1 MLNRVWLALILASI
15 AACLVRAA
23 TGDWTAVSAG
33 QDALF
38 SMAKFAAEIAL
49 GLVGLMTLW
58 LGLFRIAEVS
68 GVVGALAN
76 VFSPLFRRLMPEVPP
91 GHPAIGSVSM
101 NLIANMLG
109 LDNAATPLGL
119 RAMADLQSLNRTPDT
134 LTNAQI
140 MFLVINCSSV
150 TLIPVSIFMYRAQM
164 GAPAP
169 ADVFIPILLAT
180 SVSTLAGVTCVMVVQ
195 RLRPDPVLLA
205 WALGL
210 GLLVASG
217 VAAMLGLGGE
227 TLQVISTRL
236 AACVLLVMVGGIAL
250 AAVKRRIDAFE
261 AFIAG
266 AKEGFDTAVRLI
278 PYLAAMLLAV
288 GLLRASGLLDAL
300 LQGIRW
306 SAAAAG
312 FDTRFVDA
320 MPVALMKP
328 FSGSGARALMLETMK
343 VHGVDSFPAR
353 LATIVQ
359 GSTETT
365 FYVLSVYVGS
375 VLVTRIRHALW
386 CALFA
391 DAAGVMASI
400 AVCYWFFG

>member
-15 AACLVRAA
+15 ATCLARALA
-23 TGDWTAVSAG
+23 GDWTSVSAG

-38 SMAKFAAEIAL
+38 AMAKFAAEVAL

-68 GVVGALAN
+68 GVVASVARI
-76 VFSPLFRRLMPEVPP
+76 FSPLFRRLMPEVPA

-119 RAMADLQSLNRTPDT
+119 RAMADLQSLNRQPDT

-140 MFLVINCSSV
+140 MFLVVNCSSV

-164 GAPAP
+164 GAAAP

-180 SVSTLAGVTCVMVVQ
+180 SVSTLAGIGIVMAVQ
-195 RLRPDPVLLA
+195 RLKPDLMLLA

-210 GLLVASG
+210 GCMVASG
-217 VAAMLGLGGE
+217 VGAMLGLGGD
-227 TLQVISTRL
+227 TLQVVSSRL
-236 AACVLLVMVGGIAL
+236 AGCVLLLLVGGIAL
-250 AAVKRRIDAFE
+250 AAVRRRIDAFD
-261 AFIAG
+261 AFIQG
-266 AKEGFDTAVRLI
+266 AREGFDTAVRLI
-278 PYLAAMLLAV
+278 PYLAAMLVAV
-288 GLLRASGLLDAL
+288 GLLRASGLLDAAL
-300 LQGIRW
+300 DAIRW
-306 SAAAAG
+306 CASSLG

-343 VHGVDSFPAR
+343 VSGVDSFAAR

-391 DAAGVMASI
+391 DLAGVVASI
-400 AVCYWFFG
+400 VVCYWFFG

>member
-1 MLNRVWLALILASI
+1 MLNRVWLALILASV
-15 AACLVRAA
+15 AACLVRAMA
-23 TGDWTAVSAG
+23 GDWTPVSAG

-38 SMAKFAAEIAL
+38 AMAKFAAEVAL

-58 LGLFRIAEVS
+58 LGLFRIAEMS
-68 GVVGALAN
+68 GVVASVARL
-76 VFSPLFRRLMPEVPP
+76 FSPLFQRLMPGVPA

-119 RAMADLQSLNRTPDT
+119 RAMADLQSLNRQPDT

-140 MFLVINCSSV
+140 MFLVVNCSSV

-164 GAPAP
+164 GAAAP

-180 SVSTLAGVTCVMVVQ
+180 SVSTLAGISVVMAVQ
-195 RLRPDPVLLA
+195 RLRLDLILLA

-210 GLLVASG
+210 GFLVASG
-217 VAAMLGLGGE
+217 VGAMLGLGGD
-227 TLQVISTRL
+227 TLQVVSSRL
-236 AACVLLVMVGGIAL
+236 AAVVLLVMVGGIAL
-250 AAVKRRIDAFE
+250 AAVRRRIDAFD
-261 AFIAG
+261 AFIQG
-266 AKEGFDTAVRLI
+266 AREGFDTSVRLI
-278 PYLAAMLLAV
+278 PYLAAMLMAV
-288 GLLRASGLLDAL
+288 GLLRASGLLEAILD
-300 LQGIRW
+300 GIRW
-306 SAAAAG
+306 CASALG

-343 VHGVDSFPAR
+343 VSGVDSFGAR

-375 VLVTRIRHALW
+375 VMVTRIRHALW

-391 DAAGVMASI
+391 DVAGVVASI
-400 AVCYWFFG
+400 VVCYWFFG

>member
-1 MLNRVWLALILASI
+1 LLNRVWLALILASI